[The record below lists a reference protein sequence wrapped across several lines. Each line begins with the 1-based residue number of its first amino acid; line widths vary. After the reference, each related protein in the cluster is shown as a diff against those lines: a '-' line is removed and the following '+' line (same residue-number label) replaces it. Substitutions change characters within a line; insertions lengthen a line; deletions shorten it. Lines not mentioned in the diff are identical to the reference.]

1 MTTPIFRLPI
11 GVECSSDKG
20 KVRVSGARG
29 VVVFDSVSNLY
40 RKGNTVIFLPYLTPY
55 YSSIFTQAVLG
66 VILGYTLE
74 LKLKGIGYRVREEKR
89 KLIFSLG
96 YSCPITLPIP
106 EAVSV
111 KFNKKSFL
119 LMSANFGVLQNFAT
133 TIRSFRF
140 PDPYKGGGILYASE
154 IIVCKEGKKT

>member
-20 KVRVSGARG
+20 KVHVSGARG
-29 VVVFDSVSNLY
+29 LVVFDSVSNLY
-40 RKGNTVIFLPYLTPY
+40 RKGNMAIFLPYLTPY

-66 VILGYTLE
+66 VILGYTIE
-74 LKLKGIGYRVREEKR
+74 LKLKGIGYRVREER
-89 KLIFSLG
+89 GNLIFSLG

-133 TIRSFRF
+133 TIRGFRF
-140 PDPYKGGGILYASE
+140 PDPYKGGGILYAGE
-154 IIVCKEGKKT
+154 AIVCKEGKKT